1 MEPLGE
7 RPVWSMSDSEL
18 LPTID
23 QVDAAVTQLL
33 TYRLQL
39 IARVDEIGLASELGA
54 RDTAELLAMRHRI
67 DRRDA
72 HRDVKLSRSLPKY
85 GAVSTALT
93 DGTRPLRP
101 AQASV
106 IVTALERVGSRVALE
121 ELEVA
126 EEQLV
131 NLAAHLSPGELA
143 KAARQICDLL
153 DSDGPEPDENAA
165 YARESL
171 TLIEAENGV
180 KFRGYLANENAE
192 LLRSRIH
199 AAARPHKTADGELDP
214 RSREQRQADA
224 LTASLTIAAAAAESG
239 FKPPATEA
247 RPTDDGGPE
256 NLPPVPAAEDVAAN
270 AATHEGVAHDG
281 VTHQG
286 AMHRADRWVPGFGAK
301 ANITVTIDFEDLKSA
316 LAEATGELVYGDG
329 LSAAAIRRMACDAKI
344 IPLVLG
350 SNSEPLDVG
359 RAERL
364 VTRAM
369 RRALNVRD
377 KGCVVCGAPPIH
389 CDAHH
394 LRSWID
400 GGETAIH
407 NLVLLCRGHHRAL
420 HAGHWII
427 TITDGQVRVSR
438 PTWADPPP
446 QPTPSISTLLDAPL
460 ALRPDTPAQRSDGGA
475 VAGPGTTGATG
486 SAAPRRRSDGRSGQR
501 SSRWAAD
508 EAMLQE
514 AARFAVWGE
523 STATE
528 AADSAGRT
536 RDTSSTSSDLIGLD
550 PWGRYSTHLTS
561 RARRGATPSRRA
573 GTFAPLTRRV
583 LSWWMGASSVVQ
595 RGLGHWGYSDN
606 VSIARLARR
615 ECAGSLGMRHD
626 QRCLRSVVD
635 GDHLGCREPC
645 SRGPAVRAS
654 TVRASTVRA
663 STVRASTVRA
673 STVRASTVRASSV
686 RS

>member
-39 IARVDEIGLASELGA
+39 IARVDEVGLASELGA
-54 RDTAELLAMRHRI
+54 RDTAELLAIRHRI
-67 DRRDA
+67 DRRDV

-85 GAVSTALT
+85 DAVATALT
-93 DGTRPLRP
+93 DQTRPLRP

-106 IVTALERVGSRVALE
+106 IVTALERVRSRVPVEDLD
-121 ELEVA
+121 VA

-131 NLAAHLSPGELA
+131 NLARLLSPGELA

-171 TLIEAENGV
+171 TLVEAENGV

-199 AAARPHKTADGELDP
+199 AAARPHKTADGKLDP

-224 LTASLTIAAAAAESG
+224 LTATLTIAAAAAESG
-239 FKPPATEA
+239 FKPPAAETC
-247 RPTDDGGPE
+247 PTDAGAA
-256 NLPPVPAAEDVAAN
+256 NLPPIRPADDVATN
-270 AATHEGVAHDG
+270 AAAHDS
-281 VTHQG
+281 VTPDSVTPDSAAQDG
-286 AMHRADRWVPGFGAK
+286 AAQDGAAQDGAAQDGAAQDGAAHRADRWVPGFGAK
-301 ANITVTIDFEDLKSA
+301 ANITVTIDFEDLKSS
-316 LAEATGELVYGDG
+316 LADATGEVVYGDG
-329 LSAAAIRRMACDAKI
+329 LSAAAIRRLACDAKV

-407 NLVLLCRGHHRAL
+407 NLVLLCRAHHRAL
-420 HAGHWII
+420 HAGYWII
-427 TITDGQVRVSR
+427 SIIDGQVQVSR
-438 PTWADPPP
+438 PSWADPPP
-446 QPTPSISTLLDAPL
+446 QPSSTVSALLAATAP
-460 ALRPDTPAQRSDGGA
+460 ARPDTCA
-475 VAGPGTTGATG
+475 
-486 SAAPRRRSDGRSGQR
+486 SAAPVKPNRRASRGAEQRSAQR
-501 SSRWAAD
+501 SSRWSAD
-508 EAMLQE
+508 EPKMQE
-514 AARFAVWGE
+514 ATRFAVWGNP
-523 STATE
+523 STDPPPTPLHATVPAE
-528 AADSAGRT
+528 DFS
-536 RDTSSTSSDLIGLD
+536 
-550 PWGRYSTHLTS
+550 
-561 RARRGATPSRRA
+561 
-573 GTFAPLTRRV
+573 
-583 LSWWMGASSVVQ
+583 
-595 RGLGHWGYSDN
+595 
-606 VSIARLARR
+606 
-615 ECAGSLGMRHD
+615 
-626 QRCLRSVVD
+626 
-635 GDHLGCREPC
+635 
-645 SRGPAVRAS
+645 AVRRPAPAAVGP
-654 TVRASTVRA
+654 TAEFR
-663 STVRASTVRA
+663 
-673 STVRASTVRASSV
+673 
-686 RS
+686 

>member
-1 MEPLGE
+1 MELLGE

-39 IARVDEIGLASELGA
+39 IARVDEIGLAAELGA

-85 GAVSTALT
+85 DAVSTALT
-93 DGTRPLRP
+93 DETRPLRP
-101 AQASV
+101 AQAGA
-106 IVTALERVGSRVALE
+106 IVSALERVGSRVAVE
-121 ELEVA
+121 DLEVA

-131 NLAAHLSPGELA
+131 KLAAHLSPGELA

-199 AAARPHKTADGELDP
+199 AAARPHKTHDGELDP
-214 RSREQRQADA
+214 RTREKRQADA
-224 LTASLTIAAAAAESG
+224 LTTTLTIAAAATETG
-239 FKPPATEA
+239 FKPPTTNS
-247 RPTDDGGPE
+247 RPTGAALE
-256 NLPPVPAAEDVAAN
+256 NATPVDAAAAAAAA
-270 AATHEGVAHDG
+270 AATHDGATGDATAYASANSARTRPAGNGSANGGSAGDGSANDGSVADG
-281 VTHQG
+281 SG
-286 AMHRADRWVPGFGAK
+286 AYCADRWVPGYGAK
-301 ANITVTIDFEDLKSA
+301 ANITVTIDFDDLRSA
-316 LAEATGELVYGDG
+316 VANATGELVYGDG

-394 LRSWID
+394 LQSWID

-407 NLVLLCRGHHRAL
+407 NLVLLCRAHHRAL
-420 HAGHWII
+420 HAGHWVI
-427 TITDGQVRVSR
+427 TITDGHIQVSR
-438 PTWADPPP
+438 PSWADPPP
-446 QPTPSISTLLDAPL
+446 QRRPSVPSLLAATPAP
-460 ALRPDTPAQRSDGGA
+460 RPDTRAS
-475 VAGPGTTGATG
+475 AGPPTRPPA
-486 SAAPRRRSDGRSGQR
+486 RRRPGGRSGVSAER
-501 SSRWAAD
+501 RTTRRPGPWSAD
-508 EAMLQE
+508 ETTTQE
-514 AARFAVWGE
+514 AAHSALQGDSV
-523 STATE
+523 ATNP
-528 AADSAGRT
+528 AQPTPHARDSSL
-536 RDTSSTSSDLIGLD
+536 SSTKPIPPD
-550 PWGRYSTHLTS
+550 PWADT
-561 RARRGATPSRRA
+561 
-573 GTFAPLTRRV
+573 PLT
-583 LSWWMGASSVVQ
+583 
-595 RGLGHWGYSDN
+595 
-606 VSIARLARR
+606 
-615 ECAGSLGMRHD
+615 
-626 QRCLRSVVD
+626 
-635 GDHLGCREPC
+635 
-645 SRGPAVRAS
+645 
-654 TVRASTVRA
+654 
-663 STVRASTVRA
+663 
-673 STVRASTVRASSV
+673 
-686 RS
+686 